1 MFLFKKRAP
10 RAALGRGEKPERP
23 APRENALNGG
33 RHNDELPPVCV
44 DTLARADHR
53 TFFVRGWWRGA
64 PAHMELCDV
73 ISPEGARVALLPGLH
88 CMPRTDLP
96 TRLPGETFT
105 AFRGTFTVAQPS
117 ALDHG
122 WRVAWARA
130 DGHADECALP
140 APISDRSTLL
150 NTILSD
156 IGLENQPHGTGAAEV
171 IDRFIQPLL
180 AASRADARIVRE
192 HRLGPPPLAPEVSV
206 LVPLYA
212 RCDFVEHQLLQFSR
226 DPEFRRVELL
236 YLLDSPELEG
246 AAIALLEDCVELYGV
261 SARLL
266 VANRNCGYAVINNL
280 GAKHARAPHL
290 VFLNSD
296 AFPLH
301 PGWLSHLAAFYRRH
315 AAIGALGPKLVFED
329 GSLQHAGEEFQ
340 LGADGCTWEIVPCFK
355 GLHRSFAPAN
365 VARPVA
371 AVTGACLMIGRA
383 LFGEVGGFDEGYVQ
397 GDFEDSDLCLRLAAR
412 GLQNWYCPE
421 VELHH
426 FEGASYPS
434 EERARNLIYNRWRHT
449 QRCHR
454 TLEHLASAHARAAA
468 RPPRPS
474 AA

>member
-1 MFLFKKRAP
+1 MFLFKKRAA
-10 RAALGRGEKPERP
+10 RADDDRGEK
-23 APRENALNGG
+23 NAHPVPCATTINGG
-33 RHNDELPPVCV
+33 LCDEAALMCV
-44 DTLARADHR
+44 DTFARADNR
-53 TFFVRGWWRGA
+53 TFFIRGWWRGTTGD
-64 PAHMELCDV
+64 MECCDV
-73 ISPEGARVALLPGLH
+73 ISPAGTRIALLPDLH
-88 CMPRTDLP
+88 CMPRTDLSA
-96 TRLPGETFT
+96 RLPGEAFT
-105 AFRGTFTVAQPS
+105 AFRGTFTLAQPS

-122 WRVAWARA
+122 WRIEWTRA
-130 DGHADECALP
+130 DGRAGGCALP
-140 APISDRSTLL
+140 ATISDRPTLL
-150 NTILSD
+150 NAILSD

-180 AASRADARIVRE
+180 AASRADAHIVRE
-192 HRLGPPPLAPEVSV
+192 HCLGPPPLAPEISV

-246 AAIALLEDCVELYGV
+246 AATALLEDCVALYGV

-280 GAKHARAPHL
+280 GARHARAPLL

-296 AFPLH
+296 AFPIH

-315 AAIGALGPKLVFED
+315 PTIGALGPKLVFED

-340 LGADGCTWEIVPCFK
+340 LDADGCTWEIVPCFK
-355 GLHRSFAPAN
+355 GLHRTFAPAN

-371 AVTGACLMIGRA
+371 AVTGACLVIDRT
-383 LFGEVGGFDEGYVQ
+383 LFREVGGFDEGYIQ

-434 EERARNLIYNRWRHT
+434 EERARNFLYNGWRHT
-449 QRCHR
+449 RRCHR
-454 TLEHLASAHARAAA
+454 TLEHLANAHALAAA
-468 RPPRPS
+468 RPPRPNV
-474 AA
+474 A